1 MGAAG
6 VSGRADRAAAGGN
19 RLWTA
24 LSEPWICFGR
34 RGWELRCKPTWIGT
48 YLRYLSSYMILRA
61 VAEKRREGERAMEG
75 AGVGGGPL
83 DRMAEGRFGLLRG
96 KWSWESKLE

>member
-24 LSEPWICFGR
+24 LSEPWIYFGR
-34 RGWELRCKPTWIGT
+34 RGWWLRCKPARIGT

-75 AGVGGGPL
+75 GRGPL